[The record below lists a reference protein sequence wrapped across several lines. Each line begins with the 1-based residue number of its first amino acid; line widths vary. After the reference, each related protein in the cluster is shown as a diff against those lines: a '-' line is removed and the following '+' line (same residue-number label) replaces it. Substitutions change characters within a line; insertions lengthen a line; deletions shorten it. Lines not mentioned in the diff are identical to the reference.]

1 MKQGDLL
8 ILAGIGALILL
19 KGKGGPEELGGG
31 GSGPIQVLGS
41 PTESFGQVDQSF
53 SSGPLGEGEAYVA
66 GFQQNSY
73 EAVKTKLS
81 ELSDPNQYAQYGN
94 GLVIDKSSGLIK
106 FVGGAF
112 AGFAGVNV
120 PLAQTPGQKYGE
132 LIPASFEDPLVL
144 KSIAQSNKGK
154 SKSKSVP
161 KKNNTKPINPG
172 TAIPGVNYSPANN
185 VSKACTY
192 TKLDGTCG

>member
-1 MKQGDLL
+1 MKQSDLL

-19 KGKGGPEELGGG
+19 KGKNGPEELGGG
-31 GSGPIQVLGS
+31 GTGPIQVLGS
-41 PTESFGQVDQSF
+41 PTESFGQIDQSLGN
-53 SSGPLGEGEAYVA
+53 GPLGSGEAYVA
-66 GFQQNSY
+66 GFAQENFS
-73 EAVKTKLS
+73 AVKADLS
-81 ELSDPNQYAQYGN
+81 QLSDPNQYAQYGN
-94 GLVIDKSSGLIK
+94 GLVIDKSTGLIK

-154 SKSKSVP
+154 SKSKSVS
-161 KKNNTKPINPG
+161 KKNSTLPIAIQG
-172 TAIPGVNYSPANN
+172 TPGVNYSPATN